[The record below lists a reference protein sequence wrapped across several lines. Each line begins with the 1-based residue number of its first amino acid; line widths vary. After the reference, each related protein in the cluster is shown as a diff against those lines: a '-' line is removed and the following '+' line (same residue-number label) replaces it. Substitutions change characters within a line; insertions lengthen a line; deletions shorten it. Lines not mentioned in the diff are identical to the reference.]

1 MSGNWNERVAQ
12 ALADS
17 IDLHR
22 TVASG
27 DLNPVVEAARLIVKA
42 LTGGGKLLVCG
53 NGGSASDAQHVA
65 AELVGRFQLQRRAL
79 PAVALTVD
87 TSVLTSI
94 ANDFS
99 FEEVFARQLEAVG
112 RPHDVLLAISTSGR
126 SVNVL
131 RAIERAKALGLKSIA
146 LTANDGGVIGS
157 LVDVHINVP
166 SRVTS
171 RAQEVHRTI
180 LHAVCEIVEAAVA
193 GA

>member
-1 MSGNWNERVAQ
+1 MIDTWKQRVAQ
-12 ALADS
+12 AFAES
-17 IDLHR
+17 IELHR
-22 TVASG
+22 AVASG
-27 DLNPVVEAARLIVKA
+27 DLSPVVEAAKLIVAA
-42 LTGGGKLLVCG
+42 LTSGGKLLVCG

-65 AELVGRFQLQRRAL
+65 AELVGRFERQRQAL
-79 PAVALTVD
+79 PALALTVD

-99 FEEVFARQLEAVG
+99 YEEVFARQLEAVG
-112 RPHDVLLAISTSGR
+112 GPHDVLLAISTSGR
-126 SVNVL
+126 SANVL

-166 SRVTS
+166 SRATA

-180 LHAVCEIVEAAVA
+180 LHAICELVEAAVA

>member
-1 MSGNWNERVAQ
+1 MIDNWKQRVAQ
-12 ALADS
+12 AFAES
-17 IDLHR
+17 IELHR
-22 TVASG
+22 AVASG
-27 DLNPVVEAARLIVKA
+27 DLSPVVEAAKLIVAA
-42 LTGGGKLLVCG
+42 LTSGGKLLVCG

-65 AELVGRFQLQRRAL
+65 AELVGRFERQRQAL
-79 PAVALTVD
+79 PALALTVD

-99 FEEVFARQLEAVG
+99 YEEVFARQLEAVG
-112 RPHDVLLAISTSGR
+112 GPHDVLLAISTSGR
-126 SVNVL
+126 SANVL

-166 SRVTS
+166 SRATA

-180 LHAVCEIVEAAVA
+180 LHAICELVEAAVA

>member
-1 MSGNWNERVAQ
+1 MVDNWKQRVAQ
-12 ALADS
+12 AFAES
-17 IDLHR
+17 IELHR
-22 TVASG
+22 AVASG
-27 DLNPVVEAARLIVKA
+27 DLSPVVEAAKLIVAA
-42 LTGGGKLLVCG
+42 LTSGGKLLVCG

-65 AELVGRFQLQRRAL
+65 AELVGRFERQRQAL
-79 PAVALTVD
+79 PALALTVD

-99 FEEVFARQLEAVG
+99 YEEVFARQLEAVG
-112 RPHDVLLAISTSGR
+112 GPHDVLLAISTSGR
-126 SVNVL
+126 SANVL

-166 SRVTS
+166 SRATA

-180 LHAVCEIVEAAVA
+180 LHAICELVEAAVA

>member
-1 MSGNWNERVAQ
+1 MVDNWKQRVAQ
-12 ALADS
+12 AFAES
-17 IDLHR
+17 VELHR
-22 TVASG
+22 AVASG
-27 DLNPVVEAARLIVKA
+27 DLSPVVEAAKLIVSA
-42 LTGGGKLLVCG
+42 LTSGGKLLVCG

-65 AELVGRFQLQRRAL
+65 AELVGRFERQRHAL
-79 PAVALTVD
+79 PALALTVD

-99 FEEVFARQLEAVG
+99 YEEVFARQLEAVG
-112 RPHDVLLAISTSGR
+112 GPQDVLLAISTSGR
-126 SVNVL
+126 SANVL

-166 SRVTS
+166 SRATA

-180 LHAVCEIVEAAVA
+180 LHAICELVEAAVA

>member
-1 MSGNWNERVAQ
+1 MVDNWKQRVAQ
-12 ALADS
+12 AFAES
-17 IDLHR
+17 VELHR
-22 TVASG
+22 AVASG
-27 DLNPVVEAARLIVKA
+27 DLSPVVEAAKLIVSA
-42 LTGGGKLLVCG
+42 LTSGGKLLVCG

-65 AELVGRFQLQRRAL
+65 AELVGRFERQRQAL
-79 PAVALTVD
+79 PALALTVD

-99 FEEVFARQLEAVG
+99 YEEVFARQLEAVG
-112 RPHDVLLAISTSGR
+112 GPHDVLLAISTSGR
-126 SVNVL
+126 SANVL

-166 SRVTS
+166 SRATA

-180 LHAVCEIVEAAVA
+180 LHAICELVEAAVA

>member
-1 MSGNWNERVAQ
+1 MVDNWKQRVAQ
-12 ALADS
+12 AFAES
-17 IDLHR
+17 VELHR
-22 TVASG
+22 AVASG
-27 DLNPVVEAARLIVKA
+27 DLSPVVEAAKLIVAA
-42 LTGGGKLLVCG
+42 LTSGGKLLVCG

-65 AELVGRFQLQRRAL
+65 AELVGRFERQRQAL
-79 PAVALTVD
+79 PALALTVD

-99 FEEVFARQLEAVG
+99 YEEVFARQLEAVG
-112 RPHDVLLAISTSGR
+112 GPHDVLLAISTSGR
-126 SVNVL
+126 SANVL

-166 SRVTS
+166 SRATA

-180 LHAVCEIVEAAVA
+180 LHAICELVEAAVA

>member
-1 MSGNWNERVAQ
+1 MIDNWKERVAQ
-12 ALADS
+12 AFAEN
-17 IDLHR
+17 IELHR
-22 TVASG
+22 AVASG
-27 DLNPVVEAARLIVKA
+27 DLSPVVEAAQLIVAA
-42 LTGGGKLLVCG
+42 LTSGGKLLVCG

-65 AELVGRFQLQRRAL
+65 AELVGRFERQRRAL
-79 PAVALTVD
+79 PALALTVD

-99 FEEVFARQLEAVG
+99 YEEVFARQLEAVG
-112 RPHDVLLAISTSGR
+112 GPHDVLLAISTSGR
-126 SVNVL
+126 SANVL
-131 RAIERAKALGLKSIA
+131 RAIECAKALGLKCIA

-166 SRVTS
+166 SRATA

-180 LHAVCEIVEAAVA
+180 LHAICELVEAAVA

>member
-1 MSGNWNERVAQ
+1 MVDNWKQRVAQ
-12 ALADS
+12 AFAES
-17 IDLHR
+17 VELHR
-22 TVASG
+22 AVASG
-27 DLNPVVEAARLIVKA
+27 DLSPVVEAAKLIVAA
-42 LTGGGKLLVCG
+42 LTSGGKLLVCG

-65 AELVGRFQLQRRAL
+65 AELVGRFERQRQAPPAL
-79 PAVALTVD
+79 ALTVD

-99 FEEVFARQLEAVG
+99 YEEVFARQLEAVG
-112 RPHDVLLAISTSGR
+112 GPHDVLLAISTSGR
-126 SVNVL
+126 SANVL

-166 SRVTS
+166 SRATA

-180 LHAVCEIVEAAVA
+180 LHAICELVEAAVA